1 MALNLAYFNKTHEA
15 DHSLKTYISI
25 YASIHN
31 GYYMVS

>member
-1 MALNLAYFNKTHEA
+1 MALNFAYFNKTRED
-15 DHSLKTYISI
+15 DHNLKTYISI